1 MIRIYRTNDKFFLTL
16 EGRWYSSSD
25 FSFDTLFK
33 EDDPE
38 GWLMER
44 IGDWPMADSEMP
56 AAIAAMELSPP
67 MENQEIWAAGV
78 TYLRSREARVEESL
92 KSGSDTF
99 YDLVYEAERPEI
111 FFKGT
116 ASRTVGHWQKV
127 AIRSDSHWNVPE
139 PEVALA
145 LNAAGKVFGYTIGN
159 DMSSRDIEGAN
170 PLYLPQ
176 AKVYRKCC
184 ALGPGLTIMKSLD
197 RDTAIE
203 LIIEREN
210 QTVFVGKTSLVQL
223 KRSFEELTAFLFRDN
238 VFPCGAYLLTGA
250 GIVPGSD
257 FTLQSGDNISIRISG
272 LGTLENKVE

>member
-1 MIRIYRTNDKFFLTL
+1 MIRIYRTHDKFILTH
-16 EGRWYSSSD
+16 EGRWHSSSD

-33 EDDPE
+33 KDDPE

-44 IGDWPMADSEMP
+44 IGDWLTVDEEAP
-56 AAIAAMELSPP
+56 IAKMELCPP

-78 TYLRSREARVEESL
+78 TYLRSREARMEESQ
-92 KSGSDTF
+92 KSGGDTF

-116 ASRTVGHWQKV
+116 ASRTVGHRQKV

-139 PEVALA
+139 PEAALA
-145 LNAAGKVFGYTIGN
+145 LNTAGKVFGYTIGN

-203 LIIEREN
+203 LIIERQKE
-210 QTVFVGKTSLVQL
+210 TIFDGKTSLARL
-223 KRSFEELTAFLFRDN
+223 KRTFDELAAFLFRDN

-250 GIVPGSD
+250 GIVPGSG
-257 FTLQSGDNISIRISG
+257 FTLQSGDDISIRIDG
-272 LGTLENKVE
+272 LGTLQNSVE